1 MPLRFSRRQCVAL
14 LGATPLLAQT
24 SPPSPAPV
32 QRAEKAQSDVREVSA
47 KLAAIELPMSVEPSF
62 HFRP

>member
-1 MPLRFSRRQCVAL
+1 VAL